1 MGIYKFSCPDC
12 LKQFDV
18 DSDINW
24 QADQKASVNCLSGK
38 QPKCTVVCLG
48 LSELLAQPVAETPP
62 VNSPPVAA
70 KTPPAA
76 APPPVAESSARSTP
90 PVAPPPAA
98 PPQPPMSSTPTI
110 QLAEPDMPHRR
121 VAYLEMQSM
130 DGGILRL
137 AIGEGM
143 VQTYGRKS
151 DFDLSDHPIQ
161 TDDKKMSRLHFQI
174 ETRLHNRQPS
184 YVISDL
190 GSVHGTRLSRQ
201 SEQGVSNIQ
210 LFAEKD
216 NKQAQDG
223 ICLEPDDLIMAGST
237 ILRFTI
243 DSVAKSTFSMNDTP
257 DQANYDPNRTTVF

>member
-24 QADQKASVNCLSGK
+24 QADQKAAVNCLSGK

-48 LSELLAQPVAETPP
+48 PVEALAQPV
-62 VNSPPVAA
+62 
-70 KTPPAA
+70 
-76 APPPVAESSARSTP
+76 
-90 PVAPPPAA
+90 VAPEPAA
-98 PPQPPMSSTPTI
+98 PPATTASVAAGSSAAVSPPAEAPAKPASPPPPPAMSSTPTI
-110 QLAEPDMPHRR
+110 QFEEPKMPTRR
-121 VAYLEMQSM
+121 VAFLEMQSM

-143 VQTYGRKS
+143 LQTYGRKS

-184 YVISDL
+184 YIISDL

-201 SEQGVSNIQ
+201 GTNGVSTIQ
-210 LFAEKD
+210 LYTQKD

-237 ILRFTI
+237 ILRFTV
-243 DSVAKSTFSMNDTP
+243 DTVAQSQFSMNDTP
-257 DQANYDPNRTTVF
+257 DQTNYDPNRTTVF

>member
-48 LSELLAQPVAETPP
+48 LSELLAQPVAEP
-62 VNSPPVAA
+62 
-70 KTPPAA
+70 TPPAS
-76 APPPVAESSARSTP
+76 PPPTLPVPPSAKTVPPTAATPTPPPPPAP
-90 PVAPPPAA
+90 PVAPP
-98 PPQPPMSSTPTI
+98 QPPVSSTPTI
-110 QLAEPDMPHRR
+110 QLAEPDMPTKR

-184 YVISDL
+184 YIISDL

-201 SEQGVSNIQ
+201 GEQGVSNIQ

>member
-48 LSELLAQPVAETPP
+48 LSEALQQSIAEVPP
-62 VNSPPVAA
+62 PADPRTTAPPA
-70 KTPPAA
+70 TPPAA
-76 APPPVAESSARSTP
+76 STAPPKQDTP
-90 PVAPPPAA
+90 PKATTPPP
-98 PPQPPMSSTPTI
+98 PPSSTPTI
-110 QLAEPDMPHRR
+110 QLEEPDMPTRR

-184 YVISDL
+184 YIISDL

-201 SEQGVSNIQ
+201 GMNGVSNIQ
-210 LFAEKD
+210 LYAEKD
-216 NKQAQDG
+216 NKQALDG
-223 ICLEPDDLIMAGST
+223 ICLEPNDLIMAGST

>member
-1 MGIYKFSCPDC
+1 
-12 LKQFDV
+12 
-18 DSDINW
+18 
-24 QADQKASVNCLSGK
+24 
-38 QPKCTVVCLG
+38 
-48 LSELLAQPVAETPP
+48 
-62 VNSPPVAA
+62 
-70 KTPPAA
+70 
-76 APPPVAESSARSTP
+76 
-90 PVAPPPAA
+90 
-98 PPQPPMSSTPTI
+98 MSSTPTI
-110 QLAEPDMPHRR
+110 QLEEPDMPNKRM
-121 VAYLEMQSM
+121 AYLEMQSM

-143 VQTYGRKS
+143 VQTHGRKS

-190 GSVHGTRLSRQ
+190 GSVHGIRLSRQ
-201 SEQGVSNIQ
+201 SDQGVSNIQ

-243 DSVAKSTFSMNDTP
+243 DSVTRSTFSMNDTP
-257 DQANYDPNRTTVF
+257 DQTNYDPNRTTVF